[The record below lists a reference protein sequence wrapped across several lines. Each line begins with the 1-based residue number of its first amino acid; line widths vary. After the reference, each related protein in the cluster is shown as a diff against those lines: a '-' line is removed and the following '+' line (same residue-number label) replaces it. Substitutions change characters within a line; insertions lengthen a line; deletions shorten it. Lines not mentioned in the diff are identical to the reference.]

1 MPLYISKN
9 LMLMTPK
16 TAVLVLATVMLTA
29 ACSGDKGEKQAK
41 ALLEKAET
49 ERKTGQYDMALRTI
63 DSMRRTF
70 PEAIEARKEGLKLYQ
85 NVALEQAQSDLARTD
100 SLLQTAKRE
109 YEQAKS
115 ETEAARRELRATPEE
130 LQNVTLLKVRLDS
143 LQVRFD
149 VQCAK
154 IKYIHKKQKE

>member
-1 MPLYISKN
+1 MPLYIPKN
-9 LMLMTPK
+9 VMLMTRK
-16 TAVLVLATVMLTA
+16 TAVIIAAVAMMAA
-29 ACSGDKGEKQAK
+29 ACSQNKSEKQAK
-41 ALLEKAET
+41 ALLEKAEV
-49 ERKTGQYDMALRTI
+49 EYKTGQYDKALRTI
-63 DSMRRTF
+63 DSLRKAF

-85 NVALEQAQSDLARTD
+85 NVALTQAQSDLARTD
-100 SLLQTAKRE
+100 SLLQAVKQE

-115 ETEAARRELRATPEE
+115 QAEAAKKELRATASE

-143 LQVRFD
+143 LQVQFD

>member
-1 MPLYISKN
+1 MPLYTLKIIK
-9 LMLMTPK
+9 LMTSK
-16 TAVLVLATVMLTA
+16 TAMLALAGAMLVA
-29 ACSGDKGEKQAK
+29 ACTGKKGDKQAE
-41 ALLEKAET
+41 ALLEKAEV
-49 ERKTGQYDMALRTI
+49 EYKAGQYDKALRTI

-70 PEAIEARKEGLKLYQ
+70 PEAIAARKEGLKLYQ
-85 NVALEQAQSDLARTD
+85 DVALVQAQSDLARTD
-100 SLLQTAKRE
+100 SLLQIAKRE

-115 ETEAARRELRATPEE
+115 QAEAAKKELRATASE